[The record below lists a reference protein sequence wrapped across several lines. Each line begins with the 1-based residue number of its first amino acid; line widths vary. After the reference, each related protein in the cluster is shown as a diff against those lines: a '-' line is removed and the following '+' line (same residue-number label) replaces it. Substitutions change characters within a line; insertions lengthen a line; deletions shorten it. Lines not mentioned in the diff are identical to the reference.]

1 MKTSDFDY
9 FLPKELI
16 AQDPLD
22 KRDMSRL
29 LTYDSSSNDVSHK
42 QFFELRKL
50 LRKGDVL
57 VVNRSKVI
65 PARILFDVDGR
76 ECELFLLKKVE
87 EGKYQVMVKPGKVFK
102 EGAKFKI
109 NDGLSC
115 EVEAV
120 LDDGTRVVEFI
131 GGEDAVEK
139 AGVTPLPPYIT
150 GSHARADQYQ
160 TVYAEEEGSVAAPT
174 AGLHFTDGL
183 LNELREMGVQI
194 EEVVLHVG
202 RGTFL
207 PVKADNIK
215 DHVMHEEGFEMS
227 AEVAEVLNKAKS
239 EGQRIVAVG
248 TTSVRVLE
256 TCRVDGKFVPRV
268 SSTDIFIYP
277 GYKWKGVDA
286 LITNFHLPKS
296 TLLMLVS
303 SFLENKGVENPVER
317 LLELYEIAKSEKYRF
332 YSFGDAMFIF

>member
-22 KRDMSRL
+22 KRDTSRL
-29 LTYDSSSNDVSHK
+29 LAYNAGDDEVEHR
-42 QFFELRKL
+42 QFFELREL
-50 LRKGDVL
+50 LREGDVL

-65 PARILFDVDGR
+65 PARILFDVEGR
-76 ECELFLLKKVE
+76 ECEVFLLKKVE
-87 EGKYQVMVKPGKVFK
+87 EAKYQVMVKPGKVFK
-102 EGAKFKI
+102 EGARFVI
-109 NDGLSC
+109 NEGLSC

-120 LDDGTRVVEFI
+120 LDDGTRVVEFT
-131 GGEDAVEK
+131 GGEDEVEA

-150 GSHARADQYQ
+150 DSHARADQYQ
-160 TVYAEEEGSVAAPT
+160 TVYAEEEGSVAAST
-174 AGLHFTDGL
+174 AGLHFTDEL
-183 LNELREMGVQI
+183 LDELRGMGVRV

-207 PVKADNIK
+207 PVKTENIK
-215 DHVMHEEGFEMS
+215 DHVMHEEGFELS

-239 EGQRIVAVG
+239 EGRRVIAVG

-256 TCRVDGKFVPRV
+256 TCCVDGKFVPQV
-268 SSTDIFIYP
+268 SSTNIYIYP
-277 GYKWKGVDA
+277 GYKWKAVDA

-303 SFLENKGVENPVER
+303 SFLENKGVERPIEK
-317 LLELYEIAKSEKYRF
+317 LLELYGIAKAEKYRF
-332 YSFGDAMFIF
+332 YSFGDAMFIH